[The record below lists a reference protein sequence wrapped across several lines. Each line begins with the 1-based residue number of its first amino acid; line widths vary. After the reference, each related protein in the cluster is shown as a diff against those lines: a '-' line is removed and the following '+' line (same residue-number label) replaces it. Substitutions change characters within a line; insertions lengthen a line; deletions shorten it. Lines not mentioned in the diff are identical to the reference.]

1 MNSSRHIVVICQYD
15 ISYLDKLYVAH
26 AQRENFRLYVRKT
39 YPLPEAHCVCFYN
52 GEDEILKTTTSTILS
67 FEGIRKVVLEIGKKI
82 AMREKEEIELNKKGQ
97 LIPSDKEVVALFE
110 EADGIFINLQG
121 KDRKEAINKQLKR
134 KDKEE
139 EHLQRRK
146 VKKELKLHVMYEG
159 WEQGDNRHSLVNK
172 RYIAGMMKSKE
183 IAKLRDARVY
193 GTYKEEEI

>member
-1 MNSSRHIVVICQYD
+1 M
-15 ISYLDKLYVAH
+15 
-26 AQRENFRLYVRKT
+26 
-39 YPLPEAHCVCFYN
+39 
-52 GEDEILKTTTSTILS
+52 
-67 FEGIRKVVLEIGKKI
+67 
-82 AMREKEEIELNKKGQ
+82 
-97 LIPSDKEVVALFE
+97 
-110 EADGIFINLQG
+110 QG

-193 GTYKEEEI
+193 GTYKEEEIQLRVLNGDGASWTKNITPKNGIYQKDLFHIMKAIKENVSEEYQGSIRNLVITKRYDEIYDALQELKYEEG